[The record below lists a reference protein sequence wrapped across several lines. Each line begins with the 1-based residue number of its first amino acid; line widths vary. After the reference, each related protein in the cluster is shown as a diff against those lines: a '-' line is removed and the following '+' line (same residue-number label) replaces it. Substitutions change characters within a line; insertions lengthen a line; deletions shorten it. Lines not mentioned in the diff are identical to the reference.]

1 MSAGAVWLAFVLGAV
16 FASIAIAVLGWNRW
30 LALAS
35 GDIGRVV
42 ARPIHCWFWSSLG
55 DDRRAIYYSDGTLLV
70 FVCGEWCHATNE
82 GRFPI
87 PPLGSFLIDSVWKN
101 CAVIHRR
108 IADPFRDR
116 ARDLEER
123 LRAALER
130 SEHLPVRDSVDDEGG
145 QP

>member
-70 FVCGEWCHATNE
+70 FVCGEWCHATSE

-87 PPLGSFLIDSVWKN
+87 PPLDSFLIDSVWKN

-108 IADPFRDR
+108 IADPGRER

-130 SEHLPVRDSVDDEGG
+130 GEHLPVADSVDEERH
-145 QP
+145 P